1 MDIYTIAG
9 IIIGLFLLYIIFNYE
24 SKNDKNDKNDKKY
37 EISNLIKF
45 VYYIKLI
52 TQEDKNINNLLS
64 NIPIYVIN
72 LKRSKSR
79 YDFMKSQEIKYKIHF
94 NYINAIDGNELTN
107 ISNGKVKFFENDI
120 KYTNNDSKV
129 NKYEVACTLS
139 HIKAIMTAYYNNDE
153 FALICE
159 DDVIFDLFAINNI
172 SLKEIINNAPLD
184 WEYISLNSVNCKDII
199 LHEYQNYVK
208 DKCWGMT
215 CYLINR
221 KSMKNII
228 DKIYNADENIVL
240 DKNISKRNTTSAD
253 GLIPVIMKSY
263 YTKNLFTTYNN
274 NSEMESQIHKD
285 HTNWH
290 IKYSLLNIEKSYNN
304 FDFKNKQIPK
314 LLHLIWIGN
323 NPPPENIKSWTI
335 DFASAYPDWTVK
347 VWNDNDIEELNLVNK
362 KYYDDIP
369 ELCGK
374 ADIARYE
381 ILYRYGGMY
390 IDADSIWLGN
400 PLNYNLFKGLLNMS
414 YEKESLIMNTWFSC
428 IKNHP
433 FFHFVIDAIKY
444 RDLTLSPWLCT
455 GPTLITEEYYKI
467 INDIN
472 ISSNDINFVDF
483 SDVLCP
489 STWHGITENNYDILL
504 DNCKKSTSFAFHYG
518 LSTNS
523 KKIYFPIEK
532 LHIKVDET
540 ISSTYYNYLKNHTT
554 KESLFRK
561 LVLDLVKSGDI
572 KNNII
577 DCGAYIG
584 DNCIAWGMIM
594 TNSIIYAFEPSKKKC
609 NFIENTCLLNNIK
622 NVKVVNYGLSDKDE
636 VIKVPDDSENFNYN
650 VKTEGNIEENFT
662 TLDKLYNDK
671 IIENVDFFHLDV
683 EGFEDKVLN
692 GSVKILNELRPIL
705 TVEIHPHYIEL
716 GDAVKVLQ
724 ILEYLKYNCYIIP
737 ECCGDVKTCRNIFC
751 VPFEKR
757 LFYKFDFQ
765 QVNYTNVNDIVE
777 KN

>member
-9 IIIGLFLLYIIFNYE
+9 IIIGLFLLYIIFNY
-24 SKNDKNDKNDKKY
+24 DKNDKNDKKY
-37 EISNLIKF
+37 EISNMIKF

-159 DDVIFDLFAINNI
+159 DDVLFDLFAINNI
-172 SLKEIINNAPLD
+172 SLSEIIIHAPKD
-184 WEYISLNSVNCKDII
+184 WEYISLFSMDCKNLDSIK
-199 LHEYQNYVK
+199 LYEYKNYVK
-208 DKCWGMT
+208 DKCWGMQS
-215 CYLINR
+215 YIINR
-221 KSMKNII
+221 RGMKTII
-228 DKIYNADENIVL
+228 DKIYNP
-240 DKNISKRNTTSAD
+240 DKNIFILDINLCLRNTIVSD
-253 GLIPVIMKSY
+253 GIIPDILNSY
-263 YTKNLFTTYNN
+263 YTKQLFITYNN
-274 NSEMESQIHKD
+274 KSEMESQIHSD

-290 IKYSLLNIEKSYNN
+290 INRSLSIIEKSYNN

-323 NPPPENIKSWTI
+323 SPPPENIKSWTI

-390 IDADSIWLGN
+390 IDADTVWLGN
-400 PLNYNLFKGLLNMS
+400 PLNDNLFTGLLNMC
-414 YEKESLIMNTWFSC
+414 YEKESLIMNSWFSC
-428 IKNHP
+428 VKNHP

-455 GPTLITEEYYKI
+455 GPTLITEEYNKLLFHKVNLHLI
-467 INDIN
+467 
-472 ISSNDINFVDF
+472 DINFVDF

-489 STWHGITENNYDILL
+489 STWHGITDDNYDILL
-504 DNCKKSTSFAFHYG
+504 DNCKKSNSFAFHYG
-518 LSTNS
+518 LSTN
-523 KKIYFPIEK
+523 KKEN
-532 LHIKVDET
+532 E
-540 ISSTYYNYLKNHTT
+540 NN
-554 KESLFRK
+554 SL
-561 LVLDLVKSGDI
+561 
-572 KNNII
+572 
-577 DCGAYIG
+577 
-584 DNCIAWGMIM
+584 
-594 TNSIIYAFEPSKKKC
+594 
-609 NFIENTCLLNNIK
+609 
-622 NVKVVNYGLSDKDE
+622 
-636 VIKVPDDSENFNYN
+636 
-650 VKTEGNIEENFT
+650 
-662 TLDKLYNDK
+662 
-671 IIENVDFFHLDV
+671 
-683 EGFEDKVLN
+683 
-692 GSVKILNELRPIL
+692 
-705 TVEIHPHYIEL
+705 
-716 GDAVKVLQ
+716 
-724 ILEYLKYNCYIIP
+724 
-737 ECCGDVKTCRNIFC
+737 
-751 VPFEKR
+751 
-757 LFYKFDFQ
+757 
-765 QVNYTNVNDIVE
+765 
-777 KN
+777 